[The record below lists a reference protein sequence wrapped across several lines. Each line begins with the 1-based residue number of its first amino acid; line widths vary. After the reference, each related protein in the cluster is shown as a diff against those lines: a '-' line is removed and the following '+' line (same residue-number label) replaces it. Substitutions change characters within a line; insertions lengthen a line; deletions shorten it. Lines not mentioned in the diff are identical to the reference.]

1 MNSDLTKIIGQ
12 RVRNYRVIKKLI
24 QEKLAELA
32 DCHPTYIGQVER
44 GERNATIISI
54 ERIASGL
61 GIELSTL
68 FEKLPHSG
76 EEMSTP
82 LKCYEFLLE
91 KTPAEQ
97 ERLFKILTEIDEY
110 KKK

>member
-1 MNSDLTKIIGQ
+1 MNDLTKIVGQ
-12 RVRNYRVIKKLI
+12 RIRSYRIKKKLS

-32 DCHPTYIGQVER
+32 ECHPTYIGQVER
-44 GERNATIISI
+44 GERNATIVSI

-61 GIELSTL
+61 GLELSTL
-68 FEKLPHSG
+68 FEKLPSPE
-76 EEMSTP
+76 EEMSIP
-82 LKCYEFLLE
+82 LRCYEFLLE

-110 KKK
+110 KNK